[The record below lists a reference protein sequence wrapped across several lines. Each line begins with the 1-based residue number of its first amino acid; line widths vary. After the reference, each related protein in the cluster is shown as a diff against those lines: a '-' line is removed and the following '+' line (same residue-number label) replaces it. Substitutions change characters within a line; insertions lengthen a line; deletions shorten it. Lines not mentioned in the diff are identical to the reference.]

1 VALMEQ
7 LYQPQERQL
16 AGKHRPLTLMA
27 QTLMIQHEHVRK
39 PLDDPPQNFMLDLNQ
54 SGLI

>member
-39 PLDDPPQNFMLDLNQ
+39 PLADPPQNFMFDLNQ